1 MTHKKK
7 IVALAAV
14 ALLVVAFAVPAGAV
28 QLKFNGDMN
37 HRFYTTNHN
46 DFVVGAN
53 DNVGKIDDGSVVD
66 NKAEIKY
73 RFWFEAA
80 SDDGQ
85 VKGVFA
91 TEIGGLS
98 FGQDTYKVKLSDGTK
113 AGTATRGMGYSGD
126 QVAMEVRWGYLDFQL
141 PFAEQK
147 SRVRIG
153 LQPMKSNYWLWNE
166 TVGAVKLYGEAG
178 SFDYTLA
185 WMRGYEVDVTS
196 KRDSDLRNDQDALL
210 GRLDFKP
217 QAGMNVGLL
226 GLWQWNNIDK
236 ADQAATDPDT
246 GKALSYTVSPQSY
259 GVKQFPKQVDMNF
272 GTVGTDGKWSSD
284 AFFVNWDILYQFGSI
299 DQAMMKDLDG
309 NTEPVGD
316 PAATLKNY
324 DLSAYFLHADLGMK
338 MGKATLT
345 YTFWYASGDDNP
357 YDDDMDAFLA
367 TDVDIFENICLMEGG
382 WADDDYF
389 TERPYML
396 DRGFIMNKLAL
407 DYQATEKTKVGI
419 AGMYMMTA
427 EDLVY
432 TLPDG
437 VTCVSEDSIG
447 FEIDAYVKYKL
458 FKNVELAV
466 NTGYLFADDAM
477 DYFEVDSI
485 KDASSDEDIWRADM
499 RIRYKF

>member
-1 MTHKKK
+1 MTNKKK

-28 QLKFNGDMN
+28 KLKFNGDMN

-46 DFVVGAN
+46 DFIVGAT
-53 DNVGKIDDGSVVD
+53 DNTGSIDDGSVTD

-80 SDDGQ
+80 SDDDQ

-98 FGQDTYKVKLSDGTK
+98 FGQQPG
-113 AGTATRGMGYSGD
+113 ATRGMNYSGD
-126 QVAMEVRWGYLDFQL
+126 SIALEARWGYLDFQL

-153 LQPMKSNYWLWNE
+153 LQPVKSNYWLWNE
-166 TVGAVKLYGEAG
+166 TVGAVNLYGSAG
-178 SFDYTLA
+178 SFDYQLA
-185 WMRGYEVDVTS
+185 WMRGYEVDVKT
-196 KRDSDLRNDQDALL
+196 KKEEDRFNDQDALL

-226 GLWQWNNIDK
+226 GLWQFNNINKEGGGDYII
-236 ADQAATDPDT
+236 T
-246 GKALSYTVSPQSY
+246 PQSY
-259 GVKQFPKQVDMNF
+259 GVKTFPKNVDMNF

-284 AFFVNWDILYQFGSI
+284 AFFVNWDLLYQFGSI
-299 DQAMMKDLDG
+299 DQALYTDLDG
-309 NTEPVGD
+309 NTT
-316 PAATLKNY
+316 AALTDY
-324 DLSAYFLHADLGMK
+324 DLEAYFLHADLGMK
-338 MGKATLT
+338 MGKTTLT
-345 YTFWYASGDDNP
+345 YTFWYASGDDDP
-357 YDDDMDAFLA
+357 ADEDFEAFLA
-367 TDVDIFENICLMEGG
+367 TDVDIFDNICLMEGG

-396 DRGFIMNKLAL
+396 DKGFIMNKLAL

-427 EDLVY
+427 EDLEY
-432 TLPDG
+432 TDDSG
-437 VTCVSEDSIG
+437 AKMSEDAIG

-466 NTGYLFADDAM
+466 NTGFLFADDAM
-477 DYFEVDSI
+477 DYFEAA
-485 KDASSDEDIWRADM
+485 KDGSSDEDIWRADM